1 MVDATLQGIP
11 VPYLPWLRMGACQ
24 AQRKHSQTVC
34 RRPCIRVFHII
45 LLLNT
50 ALFSEA
56 GVHKYLELCVLR
68 SPDCKVPLKDVVLH
82 IAPRLV
88 RERYKR

>member
-1 MVDATLQGIP
+1 MIDATLQGIP

-24 AQRKHSQTVC
+24 AQRKHSQTAR
-34 RRPCIRVFHII
+34 RRPCIKVFHII
-45 LLLNT
+45 FLLN
-50 ALFSEA
+50 ALFSQA

-88 RERYKR
+88 REGYKR